1 MEKHLECQF
10 YIYYWEII
18 IEMIESKNSKRVL
31 LKNGLIIDPF
41 NNKEFFSDILIRNG
55 KIDSIKKSIKPEED
69 YEVIDCEG
77 LVITHGFCDIHV
89 HFREPGREDK
99 ENLESG
105 SYAAIAGGF
114 TQVCTMPNTNPVI
127 DSPESI
133 YFIIS
138 KSKNLPIDIF
148 PIGAISKNQEG
159 EKLTEMLLMKDN
171 GAIAFSDDGN
181 PIQNSQFMRLALTY
195 AKMIDSP
202 IINHAEDIALRNE
215 GVMNAGSNSNN
226 LGLKG
231 NPNSAEA
238 IMVYRDLLLASQLK
252 SKIHI
257 PHVSTKESVN
267 LIKNF
272 KKGNAHIS
280 AEVTPHHIY
289 FDDSSI
295 NSSNY
300 NTNLKVAPP
309 IRSKKDCKALIEG
322 LKNETID
329 CIATDHAPHT
339 IEEKE
344 TTFNDAAFGMIG
356 LESCFAAVNKI
367 LVKQNKMPLL
377 SLIQKLSTNPRKI
390 MGIESDLFKQG
401 SNAQITIFDP
411 DIKWIFSQ
419 DSVYSKS
426 INSPFLNEEL
436 VGKVKFVFSKNRI
449 FFL

>member
-1 MEKHLECQF
+1 MARPLECQF
-10 YIYYWEII
+10 FIYYWEII
-18 IEMIESKNSKRVL
+18 IEMITSKNSKRVL
-31 LKNGLIIDPF
+31 LKNGLIIDPL
-41 NNKEFFSDILIRNG
+41 NNKEFFSDILIKNG
-55 KIDSIKKSIKPEED
+55 KIDSIKKSIKTEND
-69 YEVIDCEG
+69 YLVIDCKG

-114 TQVCTMPNTNPVI
+114 TQVCTMPNTNPII

-133 YFIIS
+133 YFIVSRS
-138 KSKNLPIDIF
+138 KDLPIDIF

-181 PIQNSQFMRLALTY
+181 PIQNSQFMKLALTY
-195 AKMIDSP
+195 SKMIDTP
-202 IINHAEDIALRNE
+202 IINHAEDVPLRNE

-226 LGLKG
+226 LGLRG

-257 PHVSTKESVN
+257 PHVSTKESVD

-272 KKGNAHIS
+272 KKGNSFIS

-322 LKNETID
+322 LKNGTID

-367 LVKQNKMPLL
+367 LVKKNKMSLL
-377 SLIQKLSTNPRKI
+377 TLIQKLSTNPRKI
-390 MGIESDLFKQG
+390 MGIEADLFKEG
-401 SNAQITIFDP
+401 SSAQITILDP
-411 DIKWIFSQ
+411 DLKWTFSL

-426 INSPFLNEEL
+426 INSPFLNQEL
-436 VGKVKFVFSKNRI
+436 IGKVKFVLSKNRI
-449 FFL
+449 FYL

>member
-1 MEKHLECQF
+1 MARPLECQF
-10 YIYYWEII
+10 FIYYWEII
-18 IEMIESKNSKRVL
+18 IEMITSKNSKRVL
-31 LKNGLIIDPF
+31 LKNGLIIDPL
-41 NNKEFFSDILIRNG
+41 NNKEFFSDILIKNG
-55 KIDSIKKSIKPEED
+55 KIDSIKKSIKTEND
-69 YEVIDCEG
+69 YLVIDCKG

-114 TQVCTMPNTNPVI
+114 TQVCTMPNTNPII

-133 YFIIS
+133 YFIVSRS
-138 KSKNLPIDIF
+138 KDLPIDIF

-181 PIQNSQFMRLALTY
+181 PIQNSQFMKLALTY
-195 AKMIDSP
+195 SKMIDTP
-202 IINHAEDIALRNE
+202 IINHAEDVYLRNE

-226 LGLKG
+226 LGLRG

-257 PHVSTKESVN
+257 PHVSTKESVD

-272 KKGNAHIS
+272 KKGNSFIS

-322 LKNETID
+322 LKNGTID

-367 LVKQNKMPLL
+367 LVKKNKMSLL
-377 SLIQKLSTNPRKI
+377 TLIQKLSTNPRKI
-390 MGIESDLFKQG
+390 MGIEADLFKEG
-401 SNAQITIFDP
+401 SSAQITILDP
-411 DIKWIFSQ
+411 DLKWTFSL

-426 INSPFLNEEL
+426 INSPFLNQEL
-436 VGKVKFVFSKNRI
+436 IGKVKFVLSKNRI
-449 FFL
+449 FYL

>member
-1 MEKHLECQF
+1 MARPLECQF
-10 YIYYWEII
+10 FIYYWEII
-18 IEMIESKNSKRVL
+18 IEMITSKNSKRVL
-31 LKNGLIIDPF
+31 LKNGLIIDPL
-41 NNKEFFSDILIRNG
+41 NNKEFFSDILIKNG
-55 KIDSIKKSIKPEED
+55 KIDSIKKSIKTEND
-69 YEVIDCEG
+69 YLVIDCKG

-114 TQVCTMPNTNPVI
+114 TQVCTMPNTNPII

-133 YFIIS
+133 YFIVSRS
-138 KSKNLPIDIF
+138 KDLPIDIF

-181 PIQNSQFMRLALTY
+181 PIQNSQFMKLALTY
-195 AKMIDSP
+195 SKMIDTP
-202 IINHAEDIALRNE
+202 IINHAEDVPLRNE

-226 LGLKG
+226 LGLRG

-257 PHVSTKESVN
+257 PHVSTKESVD

-272 KKGNAHIS
+272 KKGNPFIS

-289 FDDSSI
+289 FDDFSI

-322 LKNETID
+322 LKNGTID

-367 LVKQNKMPLL
+367 LVKKNKMSLL
-377 SLIQKLSTNPRKI
+377 TLIQKLSTNPRKI
-390 MGIESDLFKQG
+390 MGIEADLFKEG
-401 SNAQITIFDP
+401 SSAQITILDP
-411 DIKWIFSQ
+411 DLKWTFSL

-426 INSPFLNEEL
+426 INSPFLNQEL
-436 VGKVKFVFSKNRI
+436 IGKVKFVLSKNRI
-449 FFL
+449 FYL

>member
-1 MEKHLECQF
+1 MARPLECQF
-10 YIYYWEII
+10 FIYYWEII
-18 IEMIESKNSKRVL
+18 IEMITSKNSKRVL
-31 LKNGLIIDPF
+31 LKNGLIIDPL
-41 NNKEFFSDILIRNG
+41 NNKEFFSDILIKNG
-55 KIDSIKKSIKPEED
+55 KIDSIKKSIKTEND
-69 YEVIDCEG
+69 YLVIDCKG

-114 TQVCTMPNTNPVI
+114 TQVCTMPNTNPII

-133 YFIIS
+133 YFIVSRS
-138 KSKNLPIDIF
+138 KDLPIDIF

-181 PIQNSQFMRLALTY
+181 PIQNSQFMKLALTY
-195 AKMIDSP
+195 SKMIDTP
-202 IINHAEDIALRNE
+202 IINHAEDVPLRNE

-226 LGLKG
+226 LGLRG

-257 PHVSTKESVN
+257 PHVSTKESVD

-272 KKGNAHIS
+272 KKGNSFIS

-322 LKNETID
+322 LKNGTID

-367 LVKQNKMPLL
+367 LVKKNKMSLL
-377 SLIQKLSTNPRKI
+377 TLIQKLSTNPRKI
-390 MGIESDLFKQG
+390 MGIEVDLFKEG
-401 SNAQITIFDP
+401 SSAQITILDP
-411 DIKWIFSQ
+411 DLKWTFSL

-426 INSPFLNEEL
+426 INSPFLNQEL
-436 VGKVKFVFSKNRI
+436 IGKVKFVLSKNRI
-449 FFL
+449 FYL